1 MKKLIVLLALIL
13 FAWGF
18 VWVNNKWIQTT
29 EYTVASEE
37 LPEAFD
43 GTKIVQISDLHNATF
58 GKNQTSLIEKV
69 KAAKPEA
76 VFLTGDLIDSN
87 RYDLQESLT
96 LVDALVEFSDVYF
109 VIGNHE
115 VAINEIDEI
124 AEALE
129 TRGVTVLMNE
139 TAVWEK
145 GGEAIQIAGL
155 NDPLLNEEVL
165 EDDFIRQS
173 IDETELTD
181 AFTLMLS
188 HRPEVFNVYVEKGID
203 VVFSGH
209 AHGGQIRIPGIG
221 GVLAPGQ
228 GWFPEMTKGVFRKEN
243 TQLVLSRG
251 LGNSGFPLR
260 VLNLPEIVVV
270 TLEKE

>member
-1 MKKLIVLLALIL
+1 MKKLILLLALVI
-13 FAWGF
+13 FACGF
-18 VWVNNKWIQTT
+18 VWVNNKWVQTT
-29 EYTVASEE
+29 EYTVASDK
-37 LPEAFD
+37 LPEAFE

-58 GKNQTSLIEKV
+58 GKNQSFLIKKV
-69 KAAKPEA
+69 KAAKPDA
-76 VFLTGDLIDSN
+76 IFLTGDLVDSN

-96 LVDALVEFSDVYF
+96 LVEALVKMSTVYF

-115 VAINEIDEI
+115 VATNEISQI
-124 AEALE
+124 TEALE
-129 TRGVTVLMNE
+129 KRGVIVLMNE
-139 TAVWEK
+139 TIEWEQD
-145 GGEAIQIAGL
+145 GDVIQIAGL
-155 NDPLLNEEVL
+155 NDPLLSNTLLEE
-165 EDDFIRQS
+165 DYIRQA
-173 IDETELTD
+173 IEEAELTD

-188 HRPEVFNVYVEKGID
+188 HRPEVFNVYVEDAID

-228 GWFPEMTKGVFRKEN
+228 GWFPEMTKGVFKKQG

-260 VLNLPEIVVV
+260 VFNLPEIVVV

>member
-1 MKKLIVLLALIL
+1 MKKLIVLLALVL

-124 AEALE
+124 TEALE

>member
-1 MKKLIVLLALIL
+1 MKKLTILLALVL

-18 VWVNNKWIQTT
+18 VWVNNKWVQTT
-29 EYTVASEE
+29 EYTVASEK
-37 LPEAFD
+37 LPEAFE

-58 GKNQTSLIEKV
+58 GKNQSSLIKKV
-69 KAAKPEA
+69 KAAEPDA
-76 VFLTGDLIDSN
+76 IFLTGDLVDSN
-87 RYDLQESLT
+87 RYDLGKSLT
-96 LVDALVEFSDVYF
+96 LVDALVKISDVYF

-115 VAINEIDEI
+115 VAINEIDQITEG
-124 AEALE
+124 LE

-139 TAVWEK
+139 AAVWEK
-145 GGEAIQIAGL
+145 DGEIIQVAGI
-155 NDPLLNEEVL
+155 NDPLLNVDIMEE
-165 EDDFIRQS
+165 DYIRQA

-188 HRPEVFNVYVEKGID
+188 HRPEVFNVYVEESID

-228 GWFPEMTKGVFRKEN
+228 GWFPEMTTGVFKKEE

-260 VLNLPEIVVV
+260 VFNLPEIVVV